1 MTLTL
6 TPLDSF
12 IRRREREKKYWENY
26 IDSLEV

>member
-12 IRRREREKKYWENY
+12 IRRRERKKIYWENY